1 MVVKVA
7 RILGR
12 GNVGGPARTALE
24 LSRRLAGRGY
34 ETLLL
39 AGEPERTEGDLLAG
53 VDDVTV
59 RVMPGFRRRPGLG
72 DLGAQ
77 RRLRAA
83 LREFR
88 PDIVHTHA
96 AKAGAL
102 GRLASRSLRPRPRLV
117 HTFHGHVLDGY
128 FPRPLSALFA
138 AVERR
143 LALTTDALVAVSEAV
158 ARELAER
165 HRVAPRERFRVIE
178 NGIDLAS
185 FRAAGARSRGAA
197 RERLG
202 CSPAALVLLVP
213 ARLVPIKGHAVLF
226 DALRLLSPAL
236 LPLEVHLL
244 GDGPL
249 RRRLERAAARLR
261 EGFVVRFHGFRDDL
275 PAVLPAGDVVVL
287 PSKSEGMPLAL
298 MDAMACGVPVVAT
311 AVGGV
316 PELLDQGAAGLL
328 AAPRDAASLAR
339 ALERVLGDIEF
350 ARGVARAGRKRVEE
364 RHTIERVVEEHAR
377 LYAELLA

>member
-24 LSRRLAGRGY
+24 LSRRLSGRGY

-53 VDDVTV
+53 VDDVAV

-83 LREFR
+83 LHEFQ

-102 GRLASRSLRPRPRLV
+102 GRLAARSLRPRPRLV

-128 FPRPLSALFA
+128 FPRPLSFLFA

-143 LALTTDALVAVSEAV
+143 LARATDALVAVSDEV
-158 ARELAER
+158 ARELAEE
-165 HRVAPRERFRVIE
+165 HRVAPRARFRVIE
-178 NGIDLAS
+178 NGIDLAP
-185 FRAAGARSRGAA
+185 FRPADARSRGVA

-202 CSPAALVLLVP
+202 CAQEALVALVP
-213 ARLVPIKGHAVLF
+213 ARLVPIKGHALLF
-226 DALRLLSPAL
+226 EALGLLPPAL

-249 RRRLERAAARLR
+249 RRRLRRAAARLR
-261 EGFVVRFHGFRDDL
+261 EGLAVRFHGFRDDL
-275 PAVLPAGDVVVL
+275 PAVLPAADVVVL
-287 PSKSEGMPLAL
+287 PSRSEGMPLAL

-316 PELLDQGAAGLL
+316 PELLGQGEAGQLV
-328 AAPRDAASLAR
+328 APRSASALAR
-339 ALERVLGDIEF
+339 ALTRVLGDLPF
-350 ARGVARAGRKRVEE
+350 ARELARAGRARVEE